1 MVMVVGNKAERLTF
15 ETLSGPLVAVRD
27 GDFISMDLPL
37 NDPQPLQV
45 HQREISWRK
54 NKLDWSYHIMLVRL
68 ETVWCAQRILGAKLF
83 NSSEAEVNKHYK

>member
-1 MVMVVGNKAERLTF
+1 MLTMVMVVGNKAERLTF

-45 HQREISWRK
+45 HQREIS
-54 NKLDWSYHIMLVRL
+54 
-68 ETVWCAQRILGAKLF
+68 
-83 NSSEAEVNKHYK
+83 